1 MKIFYLGTSAAEG
14 IPAPFCDCEVCERA
28 RSLGGRNV
36 RTRTQALID
45 GRLLIDYPADTL
57 YHTQRFGIKLQNT
70 HGCFLT
76 HTHGDHFF
84 PDDFFARTAVAAL
97 MKEEKPFFFYATPLG
112 IEKLRQAPSTAKIE
126 EEGRLIVKELTP
138 FVTVVADGYKITPL
152 EAYHCPEAVI
162 YLIEKD
168 GKAMLY
174 ANDTGYF
181 PDSTWEYLKA
191 RQVKLD
197 LISYDC
203 TYGIWDRGRVTHM
216 HLPLCIE
223 VRERLRSEGLL
234 KEGAKHLLTHVSHR
248 DGSCGYEIFAPIAEK
263 EGFTVA
269 YDGLVVEF

>member
-1 MKIFYLGTSAAEG
+1 MSSRFERVCGDLHVLRVPFGNVWTAVVLAGSKEG
-14 IPAPFCDCEVCERA
+14 GCV
-28 RSLGGRNV
+28 
-36 RTRTQALID
+36 LID
-45 GRLLIDYPADTL
+45 SANCAERVDDTIVPALEKMGLSLSDVRYLL
-57 YHTQRFGIKLQNT
+57 
-70 HGCFLT
+70 CT

-234 KEGAKHLLTHVSHR
+234 KEGAKHLLTHFSHR